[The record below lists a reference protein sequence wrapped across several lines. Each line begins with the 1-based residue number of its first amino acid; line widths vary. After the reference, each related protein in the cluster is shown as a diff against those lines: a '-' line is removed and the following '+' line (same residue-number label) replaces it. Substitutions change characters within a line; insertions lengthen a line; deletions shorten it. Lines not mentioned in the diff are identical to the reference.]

1 MKNYQKSRNQSGEY
15 LKMKLTT
22 LITTTVSAAL
32 LALTTTASWAET
44 TMEKIVR
51 TGEMTIAVQTQGP
64 PVSFVNKNGER
75 TGFAIE
81 IAQMMADDMEVKL
94 IIQDYD
100 WKGLIPALSSGKAD
114 FIAADM
120 TPTAKRHMQIVFTE
134 PVFFSETI
142 AFALQ
147 DSGYTNWQEL
157 NSADVSVGA
166 TQASSWAETARK
178 VLPEAELKEFAG
190 GTAQVVQA
198 VVSGRAK
205 AGLSDKATIA
215 GFKSSI
221 DEIQVLDGLLA
232 QEPLGFATRPDSM
245 HLLLALNNYMRLI
258 RADGRL
264 DQKLEY
270 WWNSTAWEADHK

>member
-1 MKNYQKSRNQSGEY
+1 MA
-15 LKMKLTT
+15 LKKL
-22 LITTTVSAAL
+22 LIGAAGGAF
-32 LALTTTASWAET
+32 LALSATALWAET

-64 PVSFVNKNGER
+64 PVSFINKDGDR
-75 TGFAIE
+75 TGLAVE
-81 IAQMMADDMEVKL
+81 LARMMAADMEVEL

-134 PVFFSETI
+134 PVFYSETI
-142 AFALQ
+142 AFAPA
-147 DSGYTNWQEL
+147 DSPYTTWEEL
-157 NSADVSVGA
+157 NTADVSVAA

-178 VLPEAELKEFAG
+178 ILPEAELKEFSG
-190 GTAQVVQA
+190 GTAQAVQA
-198 VVSGRAK
+198 VVSGRADS
-205 AGLSDKATIA
+205 GLSDKATIA
-215 GFKSSI
+215 GFMSSI
-221 DEIQVLDGLLA
+221 EGLKVLDGVLA

-245 HLLLALNNYMRLI
+245 HLLLAIDNYVRLI
-258 RADGRL
+258 QADGRL
-264 DQKLEY
+264 DAQLDY

>member
-1 MKNYQKSRNQSGEY
+1 
-15 LKMKLTT
+15 MKLKS
-22 LITTTVSAAL
+22 LMMGVASGAF
-32 LALTTTASWAET
+32 LALTTTASFAES

-51 TGEMTIAVQTQGP
+51 TGQMTIAVLTQGP
-64 PVSFVNKNGER
+64 PVSFIDKGGVRSGL
-75 TGFAIE
+75 AIE
-81 IAQMMADDMEVKL
+81 LAQMMADEMEVEL

-142 AFALQ
+142 AFAPA
-147 DSGYTNWQEL
+147 DAAFTKWEEL
-157 NSADVSVGA
+157 NTAGVSVAA
-166 TQASSWAETARK
+166 TQASSWANTARK
-178 VLPEAELKEFAG
+178 ILPNAELKEFAG
-190 GTAQVVQA
+190 GTAQAVQA
-198 VVSGRAK
+198 DVSGRAS

-215 GFKSSI
+215 GFMSSI
-221 DEIQVLDGLLA
+221 EDLKVLDGVLA
-232 QEPLGFATRPDSM
+232 QEPLGFATRPDSI
-245 HLLLALNNYMRLI
+245 HLLLALDNYVRLI

-264 DQKLEY
+264 DTALEY

>member
-1 MKNYQKSRNQSGEY
+1 MNLKSLIATAAAGV
-15 LKMKLTT
+15 MMT
-22 LITTTVSAAL
+22 LAA
-32 LALTTTASWAET
+32 TASLAET

-51 TGEMTIAVQTQGP
+51 EGKMTIAVQTQGP
-64 PVSFVNKNGER
+64 PVSFINKDGER
-75 TGFAIE
+75 TGLAIE
-81 IAQMMADDMEVKL
+81 LARMMAADMEVEL

-100 WKGLIPALSSGKAD
+100 WKGLIPALLSGKAD

-142 AFALQ
+142 AFAPE
-147 DSGYTNWQEL
+147 GAPFTKWEEL
-157 NSADVSVGA
+157 NSADVSVAA

-178 VLPEAELKEFAG
+178 VLPDAELKEYSG
-190 GTAQVVQA
+190 GTAQAVQA
-198 VVSGRAK
+198 VASGRAS

-215 GFKSSI
+215 GFMSSI
-221 DEIQVLDGLLA
+221 EGLKVLEGELA
-232 QEPLGFATRPDSM
+232 KEPLGFATRPDST
-245 HLLLALNNYMRLI
+245 HLLLALDNYMRLI

-264 DQKLEY
+264 EQQVDY

>member
-1 MKNYQKSRNQSGEY
+1 
-15 LKMKLTT
+15 MKLKT
-22 LITTTVSAAL
+22 LMMGAVSGAWLAITA
-32 LALTTTASWAET
+32 TASFAET

-51 TGEMTIAVQTQGP
+51 TGKMTIAVQTQGP
-64 PVSFVNKNGER
+64 PVSFINKAGER
-75 TGFAIE
+75 TGLAVE
-81 IAQMMADDMEVKL
+81 LARMLAKDMGVEL

-142 AFALQ
+142 AFAPEDSPFTKWQ
-147 DSGYTNWQEL
+147 DL
-157 NSADVSVGA
+157 NSADVSVAA
-166 TQASSWAETARK
+166 TQASSWADTARK
-178 VLPEAELKEFAG
+178 MLPDAKLKEFSG
-190 GTAQVVQA
+190 GTAQAVQA
-198 VVSGRAK
+198 VVSGRAS

-215 GFKSSI
+215 GFMSSI
-221 DEIQVLDGLLA
+221 DGLKVLEGELA

-245 HLLLALNNYMRLI
+245 HLLLALDNYVRLI
-258 RADGRL
+258 EADGRL
-264 DQKLEY
+264 DAALGY